1 MNLPPNPAAWPA
13 RWKELWA
20 ERAAIMEYQAN
31 MTREVAEYRA
41 AQDIRK
47 LAATERQKEQA
58 SA

>member
-1 MNLPPNPAAWPA
+1 MNLPPNPVAWPA

-31 MTREVAEYRA
+31 MSREVAEYRA